1 MTSDQVQSVADIFT
15 VIPAHEN
22 ISAVIRKV
30 IDGSIIGCEIANFF
44 DEEHCDALVKTVE
57 KYAMDSTYLSGSAS
71 KILESQHN
79 RQSEPEAY
87 FHGAN
92 SHPLLAEPLFKYSEE
107 KLLTVLGKSQSDLD
121 VGIAYDVRRQSF
133 YCPAIIREFH
143 STLKLHN
150 DLGSRE
156 GLGWDPIERVQRQW
170 AFVIKL
176 SQCQGGA
183 TYVYDRRWEE
193 MDQAY
198 FNAIDNYSYDMKVVQ
213 EAAEVKVEG
222 QKGSLI
228 IFDCTC
234 YHRVDQ
240 VLAGR
245 RYTMGGFIGLLE
257 DEQRL
262 IVWS

>member
-1 MTSDQVQSVADIFT
+1 MTSDHVQSVTDIFR
-15 VIPAHEN
+15 VVPASKN
-22 ISAVIRKV
+22 IRNTIRKV
-30 IDGSIIGCEIANFF
+30 IDGSIIGCEIVDFF
-44 DEEHCDALVKTVE
+44 DEDHCDALVKTVE
-57 KYAMDSTYLSGSAS
+57 KYAMDDTYLSGSAN

-79 RQSEPEAY
+79 RQSEPDAY
-87 FHGAN
+87 FRGAN
-92 SHPLLAEPLFKYSEE
+92 SHPLLTEPVFKRSEE
-107 KLLTVLGKSQSDLD
+107 KLLAILGKNYSDYD
-121 VGIAYDVRRQSF
+121 VDIAYDNRRQAF

-156 GLGWDPIERVQRQW
+156 GLGWDPIQRVRRQW

-183 TYVYDRRWEE
+183 TYVYDRHWKDK
-193 MDQAY
+193 DQAY
-198 FNAIDNYSYDMKVVQ
+198 FNTADNYSYDMKVV
-213 EAAEVKVEG
+213 EGTAEVKVEG
-222 QKGSLI
+222 RKGSLI

-240 VLAGR
+240 VIAGR

-257 DEQRL
+257 EEQKL